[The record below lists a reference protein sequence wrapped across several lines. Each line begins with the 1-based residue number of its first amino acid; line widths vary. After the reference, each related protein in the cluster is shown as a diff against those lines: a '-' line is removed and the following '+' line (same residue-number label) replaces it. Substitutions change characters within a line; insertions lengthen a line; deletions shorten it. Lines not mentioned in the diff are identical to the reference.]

1 MRERVDLGKA
11 MREAL
16 PVYEAPASL
25 QAWAREEARKL
36 DQESPPQGEQV
47 ARPLRSRVWRLSQW
61 RIAAGLVIAA
71 AAGWG
76 AGVLRPVG
84 STTSPTSRTT
94 SELVDAHV
102 RSLLPGHLLD
112 VESTDRHTVKP
123 WFAGKTDIAPV
134 VVDLSDKGFPLL
146 GGRLDY
152 LGNRPVAALI
162 YQRQQHVINLLLWP
176 APHDAEGGEHTVV
189 RHGYTLLHWTT
200 SGMTYWAISNL
211 NMPELRL
218 FAHLVQQHAAL
229 TPSP

>member
-1 MRERVDLGKA
+1 MRERVELGKA

-25 QAWAREEARKL
+25 QAWAREEARKF
-36 DQESPPQGEQV
+36 DQESSPQGEQV
-47 ARPLRSRVWRLSQW
+47 TRPMRSRVWRFSQW

-84 STTSPTSRTT
+84 STMSPTSRTT

-152 LGNRPVAALI
+152 IDGHSVAALV
-162 YQRQQHVINLLLWP
+162 YGRRAHKINVFVWRTTPGEP
-176 APHDAEGGEHTVV
+176 A
-189 RHGYTLLHWTT
+189 
-200 SGMTYWAISNL
+200 
-211 NMPELRL
+211 
-218 FAHLVQQHAAL
+218 
-229 TPSP
+229 